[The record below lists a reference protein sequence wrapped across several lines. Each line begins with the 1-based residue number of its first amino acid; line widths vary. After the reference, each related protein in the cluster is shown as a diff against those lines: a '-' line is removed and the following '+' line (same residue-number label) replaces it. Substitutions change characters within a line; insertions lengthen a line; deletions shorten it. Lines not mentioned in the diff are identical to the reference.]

1 MGVWSRL
8 LTLFRIKANKA
19 LDKAEDPREAL
30 DYSYERQVDLL
41 QEMRRGIAEVATAR
55 KRIELQQRQLEQS
68 TTRLTTQA
76 QQALQTNREDL
87 ARQALTRRISIE
99 SELGELQVQRDQLH
113 EEEQKMI
120 EASRV
125 LENKLAS
132 MRSRKET
139 MKASYSA
146 AEAQVRVGEAAT
158 GISKEMGEVTR
169 MMRRAEDRVA
179 EMQARAGALEE
190 LTASGALEDLS
201 VSGDRI
207 QAELDVAVAQAQ
219 VDAEM
224 AKMKRQLPAAQPG
237 LNPPSES
244 EKSREQR

>member
-19 LDKAEDPREAL
+19 LDRAEDPRDAL
-30 DYSYERQVDLL
+30 DYSYERQVDML
-41 QEMRRGIAEVATAR
+41 QDMRRGIAEVATAR
-55 KRIELQQRQLEQS
+55 KRLEIQQRQLEQS
-68 TTRLTTQA
+68 VTRLTTQA
-76 QQALQTNREDL
+76 QQALATNREDL
-87 ARQALTRRISIE
+87 ARQALTRRVAIE
-99 SELGELQVQRDQLH
+99 SELRDLQAQHAQLQ

-120 EASRV
+120 DASRT
-125 LENKLAS
+125 LDNKLAA

-158 GISKEMGEVTR
+158 GLSKDMTEVTR

-224 AKMKRQLPAAQPG
+224 AKMKRQLPSPAPG
-237 LNPPSES
+237 LEPPKGTET
-244 EKSREQR
+244 SREQR

>member
-1 MGVWSRL
+1 MGVWSRI

-19 LDKAEDPREAL
+19 LDRAEDPRETL
-30 DYSYERQVDLL
+30 DYSYEKQVDLL

-55 KRIELQQRQLEQS
+55 KRIELQQRQLQQS
-68 TTRLTTQA
+68 AGRLTTQA

-87 ARQALTRRISIE
+87 ARQALTRRVAIE

-125 LENKLAS
+125 LENKLAT
-132 MRSRKET
+132 MRTRKET

-158 GISKEMGEVTR
+158 GISKEMGEVMR

-179 EMQARAGALEE
+179 EMQARSGALEE
-190 LTASGALEDLS
+190 LTSSGALEDLS

-237 LNPPSES
+237 LTAPTET